1 MDKAINGQTVK
12 NDEPFTLFRADGGLY
27 YPMYPRDADLPPGES
42 INCGCIAEPI
52 VSEYV
57 LGLSLEERNALR
69 DEAIAEMNEEY
80 DKKVEID
87 NSQDNGNIKPR
98 EGDLGKYVGMP
109 ITNTDNQGIREWYVA
124 NVSNIPNL
132 IDNSQPIE
140 IQARKAYEL
149 RNQYKR
155 DARSAMSDKET
166 VRILEKRR
174 PVPTF
179 EQLLEHKIRD

>member
-1 MDKAINGQTVK
+1 
-12 NDEPFTLFRADGGLY
+12 
-27 YPMYPRDADLPPGES
+27 
-42 INCGCIAEPI
+42 
-52 VSEYV
+52 
-57 LGLSLEERNALR
+57 
-69 DEAIAEMNEEY
+69 MNEEY

-98 EGDLGKYVGMP
+98 DGDLGKYVGMP

-179 EQLLEHKIRD
+179 EQLLEHKIKDKGLSREEALEDILRTASKTNEDVNKEFGL